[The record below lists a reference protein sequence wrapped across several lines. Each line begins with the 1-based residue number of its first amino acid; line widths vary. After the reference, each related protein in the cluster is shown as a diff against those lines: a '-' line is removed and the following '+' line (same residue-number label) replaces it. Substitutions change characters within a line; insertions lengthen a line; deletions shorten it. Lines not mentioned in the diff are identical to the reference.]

1 VKILHWRHR
10 LQTYSAKEYRGCMVA
25 NLFGP
30 DLGIV
35 VIVIV
40 VVLLAGSQLPK
51 IARNVGTAG
60 REFRKAERDRQAQ
73 AARGSAGAIPA
84 APPVSAAG
92 QPGGTVANAGG
103 SANGVAPASGNEES
117 ISLTPAQLEALL
129 KAREDQVRRSTG
141 SDN

>member
-1 VKILHWRHR
+1 
-10 LQTYSAKEYRGCMVA
+10 MVA

-60 REFRKAERDRQAQ
+60 REFRKAQQESEEEDARDRQAQ

-84 APPVSAAG
+84 APPASAGG
-92 QPGGTVANAGG
+92 QPTGTTANAGTPSG
-103 SANGVAPASGNEES
+103 PGTQPVASEDS

-129 KAREDQVRRSTG
+129 KAREDQVKRSTG